1 MFNFILRS
9 DETERE
15 LVANYARLIVKRE
28 FYAKMHNYTEVVIQN
43 AIIIK

>member
-15 LVANYARLIVKRE
+15 LVANYAQSFVKRE
-28 FYAKMHNYTEVVIQN
+28 FYAKRHNYRVATAQN
-43 AIIIK
+43 AII